1 MEYETLVPFMNHP
14 IIGSAIDIWWVLHS
28 MYWCT
33 NEPIR
38 QYAKRLRNRFF
49 WDRSVYL
56 NDYFYEGKIFPYGDP
71 VENRKAPIHH
81 IPWFYYMMIAVE
93 EEMKSYLSY
102 PEFIFE
108 HGKHVQLINQ
118 MTYEFILF
126 EIINDHEDHVA
137 MFGKKRKS
145 KKRKSNRR
153 RRSR

>member
-1 MEYETLVPFMNHP
+1 MFTVDLGTGL
-14 IIGSAIDIWWVLHS
+14 I
-28 MYWCT
+28 T
-33 NEPIR
+33 
-38 QYAKRLRNRFF
+38 
-49 WDRSVYL
+49 
-56 NDYFYEGKIFPYGDP
+56 
-71 VENRKAPIHH
+71 
-81 IPWFYYMMIAVE
+81 IASSTGVN
-93 EEMKSYLSY
+93 

-126 EIINDHEDHVA
+126 EIINDHEDHIA